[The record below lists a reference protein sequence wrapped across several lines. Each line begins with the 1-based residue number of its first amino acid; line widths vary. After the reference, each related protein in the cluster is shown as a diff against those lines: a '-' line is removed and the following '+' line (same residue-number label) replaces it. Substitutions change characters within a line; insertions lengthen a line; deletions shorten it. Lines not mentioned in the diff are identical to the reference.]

1 MGVSD
6 GPIMQSHPQFGYLY
20 VPHLRKRLTQAGVGY
35 LMRTNGSGFR
45 SEHEFEERR
54 RPGTRRVLMF
64 GDSQAAGDCIS
75 NSKRFSD
82 LIEKKLDAA
91 EVYNLSLTGSGT
103 DQQFLIHREFAPKLP
118 HDLTVICVF
127 VENILRVQRK
137 LFVRPNPEGQVQF
150 YGKPYFELKN
160 GKLLLKGLP
169 VPDRPW
175 SAETLP
181 PEIRGDAQEDFKP
194 PTVRKR
200 GRIEKLA
207 RRLLPSR
214 ALQMIVPL
222 LRRFIR
228 HGVLPAYNS
237 PNTPE
242 WQLLRAMLRAW
253 IEESPT
259 PVLLVPLPLSY
270 FITHPGDARACQARF
285 AELARETG
293 CGLYDPLP
301 DLCRLDMRNR
311 REIWDHRTLH
321 LSEYGHQVLAD
332 LLTPVIESILPEPEK
347 AVEAQ
352 HLSQA
357 EPS

>member
-6 GPIMQSHPQFGYLY
+6 GPIMQSHPLFGYLY

-45 SEHEFEERR
+45 SDHEFEPTRQVGKRR
-54 RPGTRRVLMF
+54 ILMF

-82 LIEKKLDAA
+82 LLEKKLDAA
-91 EVYNLSLTGSGT
+91 EVYNLALTGSGT
-103 DQQFLIHREFAPKLP
+103 DQQFLIHREFALDLP
-118 HDLTVICVF
+118 HDLTIICVF

-137 LFVRPNPEGQVQF
+137 LFARPNPEGQVQY

-160 GKLLLKGLP
+160 GELLLKGLP
-169 VPDRPW
+169 VPERPW
-175 SAETLP
+175 TAETLP
-181 PEIRGDAQEDFKP
+181 KEIRGNAQEDFKP

-200 GRIEKLA
+200 GRLERLA
-207 RRLLPSR
+207 RRILPPR

-237 PNTPE
+237 SATPE
-242 WQLLRAMLRAW
+242 WQLLRAMLTAW
-253 IEESPT
+253 IKESPT

-270 FITHPGDARACQARF
+270 FITHPADARPCQVRF
-285 AELARETG
+285 AELARTTG
-293 CGLYDPLP
+293 CRLYDPLP
-301 DLCRLDMRNR
+301 DLCRLDMRKR

-332 LLTPVIESILPEPEK
+332 LLTPVVEAMLP
-347 AVEAQ
+347 AVEEPAEAP
-352 HLSQA
+352 HLSDA
-357 EPS
+357 